1 MVRILGPHSS
11 QPTADVVYCEPGTTP
26 VADLHNDSNDAPILG
41 AKADQSLQTI
51 PARLLG
57 PGSLDEDL
65 IKWIL
70 QPEPQELTSK
80 RRRKNTSKTKVD
92 SGKTSV
98 PALRPK
104 STTGEMTELVAKHS
118 ASISSPLK
126 SNDGMALKAP
136 ASKVE
141 KKTRKRQKRTVHE

>member
-1 MVRILGPHSS
+1 
-11 QPTADVVYCEPGTTP
+11 
-26 VADLHNDSNDAPILG
+26 
-41 AKADQSLQTI
+41 
-51 PARLLG
+51 
-57 PGSLDEDL
+57 LDEDL

-104 STTGEMTELVAKHS
+104 FATGEVTELVAKHS
-118 ASISSPLK
+118 ASTSSPLK
-126 SNDGMALKAP
+126 SNDGMALGAA